1 MNFINKSFDIIN
13 EAAFGDISKKVTAG
27 WEHFGNIFNFMMN
40 PIGLLYKSHDFM
52 LQQVRRNIGTV
63 NGLYDGYGTPIGE
76 VSNPFYNS
84 IVMTPWFM
92 LDESKQMT
100 SNYIEYV
107 KKTYGASLSVEN
119 INIPHSLRVDG
130 RASMV
135 ASIPLNEIIGKN
147 PVFIN
152 LNQNGTNDD
161 TKLGKVSAYYV
172 SETLSNAIAGNDL
185 KFGKVTGIDADG
197 TQIEED
203 SSMSKG
209 ITKTLYY
216 YFGLKSDSFENA
228 LSSFSK
234 GKSIDGINT
243 LSDNSELTGP
253 IDNSNYGIIESIGT
267 YEKFYNS
274 LNDITKGY
282 YKDNIRGHRIDKQG
296 VKYYPQIENNDNY
309 NIYSSAKVNSSH
321 DIFKDVIRI
330 YEEKAQV
337 SGSFNRGT
345 AVSRYSTF
353 DNTLVANDLLRKTN
367 EYFKA
372 GKIKTILG
380 KFHTDKD
387 ASDENSITQTAVSKE
402 YGMSHG
408 RNLRKGKNGKAI
420 VSEDN
425 GYDNPYCRVWTYH
438 HQYSTLKDLIRPFAE
453 AGENNEFHLV
463 SQSELATKYG
473 FDQFEAFHNIKGF
486 PNGRSRL
493 EEHGV
498 LNKRNGLV
506 NISPIEDGIADNKVD
521 IKNCM
526 FSIENLAWKDTLTG
540 ISSYNVETI
549 SDEQKGPFG
558 GRIMWFPPYDLKFN
572 EDVNVSWAETSFIG
586 RGESIYT
593 YKNTKRTGTISF
605 KLLIDHPSILNYW
618 TNAGN
623 NTDGIDDFAKGNEQ
637 ELLRFFAGC
646 DFLTPRVEKKKEKE
660 TATTDEPI
668 STPNTETYTFFVFFP
683 NNYSGADDSAEKAM
697 EYLINGYATWRT
709 DKGDYYSPSN
719 TAKAILKPK
728 DIQVGGY
735 EMRPGISLNYPFTE
749 KDYGKYDYIG
759 SVEYGNSK
767 IVSFVPIKGNG
778 GDVKYYYRVD
788 SKYAS
793 IPLTGGN
800 SNYMD
805 LSTNSASL
813 NSKYGIDTV
822 KEFAIG
828 KSDNVFSFV
837 DFYVAMQADVTMD
850 TLGGLYNQI
859 NYNLIRSRIK
869 DRKKYITNV
878 LCTGS
883 ASKPG
888 GDNKKLARNRANKV
902 KEWLSSGGVKICD
915 KSKIKVEV
923 SDDFGGDDN
932 VNSITSKLYRHVRVD
947 IELSTE
953 EANATQNLAKDEYT
967 NFKQGQA
974 NAEKKVVKGD
984 EKVLDKN
991 NTSFTDMASDPYYDS
1006 PLFKIGKEMFSSWG
1020 NYHGGFDFN
1029 IGQPNATGKK
1039 GSNLQGQNNY
1049 VDPSQNPNNED
1060 YKSVSDNQNE
1070 MHTNESKK
1078 FDNAEKESKG
1088 RYNTNSTGTE
1098 AVGNKRYEG
1107 EAQFFELLELNN
1119 PFLHHKIREKIKY
1132 FDPAFHS
1139 VSPEGFNARLTFLQQ
1154 CCRQGPTNGAS
1165 DSGAENTATNLA
1177 FGRPPVCILRIGDFF
1192 YTKIIIEG
1200 VTIDY
1205 SSNGLQWDLNPEGIG
1220 VMPMMADVTIRFNF
1234 IGGSSLAGPISRL
1247 QNALSFNMY
1256 ANTEVY
1262 DDRAE
1267 LAKYDTNTGEI
1278 TELAPFNP
1286 SV

>member
-1 MNFINKSFDIIN
+1 MGFINKAFDVIG
-13 EAAFGDISKKVTAG
+13 EAAFGDISKMVTAK
-27 WEHFGNIFNFMMN
+27 WEQIGDIYNFMTT

-52 LQQVRRNIGTV
+52 FEQLKRNIGTV

-119 INIPHSLRVDG
+119 INIPIALRLDDRATRVATTSL
-130 RASMV
+130 S
-135 ASIPLNEIIGKN
+135 NIIGKI
-147 PVFIN
+147 PALIN
-152 LNQNGTNDD
+152 LNENGTDND
-161 TKLGKVSAYYV
+161 TRLGKVSANYV
-172 SETLSNAIAGNDL
+172 YQTMDSAIAYNDL
-185 KFGKVTGIDADG
+185 KFGKIKGVAADG
-197 TQIEED
+197 TKIVSQ
-203 SSMSKG
+203 STSKG
-209 ITKTLYY
+209 ITDALYY
-216 YFGLKSDSFENA
+216 YFGLKSDSFANA
-228 LSSFSK
+228 LRSFSSA
-234 GKSIDGINT
+234 KSIEGKNT
-243 LSDNSELTGP
+243 LSDNFKLAGP
-253 IDNSNYGIIESIGT
+253 VYDNSNYGTVRDMGI
-267 YEKFYNS
+267 YLDFYKS
-274 LNDITKGY
+274 LNDITKGF
-282 YKDNIRGHRIDKQG
+282 YKNNVVESGN
-296 VKYYPQIENNDNY
+296 KYYPSDKPSDNHAY
-309 NIYSSAKVNSSH
+309 VDNGPSYSKKVNSVS
-321 DIFKDVIRI
+321 DIFGNVMMYSEGVDIIDEPSNMGTR
-330 YEEKAQV
+330 
-337 SGSFNRGT
+337 FNK
-345 AVSRYSTF
+345 YSTF
-353 DNTLVANDLLRKTN
+353 DSNLPIDDLVRKTN
-367 EYFKA
+367 DIFLD
-372 GKIKTILG
+372 GRRKTILG
-380 KFHTDKD
+380 KFYTGNDDNADYKTD
-387 ASDENSITQTAVSKE
+387 IIQTAVSKK

-408 RNLRKGKNGKAI
+408 RNLLKKNTSDA
-420 VSEDN
+420 N

-453 AGENNEFHLV
+453 ADGNNNFRLV
-463 SQSELATKYG
+463 SQSELATNYG
-473 FDQFEAFHNIKGF
+473 FDQFEAFHNLKGF

-623 NTDGIDDFAKGNEQ
+623 NTDEVDDNNVPGNEQ

-646 DFLTPRVEKKKEKE
+646 DFLTPRVEKSKKKE
-660 TATTDEPI
+660 TATKDEPI

-683 NNYSGADDSAEKAM
+683 NNYSGVDDDANYAM
-697 EYLINGYATWRT
+697 DYLINGYGTWMVEGQNGAENYKKTSDIVEATYKEGTR
-709 DKGDYYSPSN
+709 
-719 TAKAILKPK
+719 
-728 DIQVGGY
+728 VGGY
-735 EMRPGISLNYPFTE
+735 EVRPGISLDYPI
-749 KDYGKYDYIG
+749 KKDDYGASEIG
-759 SVEYGNSK
+759 ITKYGNGK
-767 IVSFVPIKGNG
+767 ELTFVPIKGNG
-778 GDVKYYYRVD
+778 QDFKYYYRVD

-793 IPLTGGN
+793 TPLKGGN
-800 SNYMD
+800 ANYMD
-805 LSTNSASL
+805 LALESTTF
-813 NSKYGIDTV
+813 NSKHGLDDV
-822 KEFAIG
+822 RNFAGGKKE
-828 KSDNVFSFV
+828 NVFSFA
-837 DFYVAMQADVTMD
+837 DFYVAMQADAAMY
-850 TLGGLYNQI
+850 TLSGLYNQE

-878 LCTGS
+878 SCTGS

-888 GDNKKLARNRANKV
+888 GDNKNLAQNRANKV
-902 KEWLSSGGVKICD
+902 KEWLASGGINLCSKD
-915 KSKIKVEV
+915 KIKVKKSGE
-923 SDDFGGDDN
+923 FGGDDDI
-932 VNSITSKLYRHVRVD
+932 NSKLSKLYRHVRVD

-953 EANATQNLAKDEYT
+953 EENATQNLAKDGYN
-967 NFKQGQA
+967 NFEPGQV
-974 NAEKKVVKGD
+974 NAEKKVVRGD
-984 EKVLDKN
+984 ETVLDKK
-991 NTSFTDMASDPYYDS
+991 NTSIEDMTGNFNYDKT
-1006 PLFKIGKEMFSSWG
+1006 LTNLGKEIFNTIG
-1020 NYHGGFDFN
+1020 NYHHWN
-1029 IGQPNATGKK
+1029 YVNTRQPNVEGEKA
-1039 GSNLQGQNNY
+1039 SDLPGQNNY
-1049 VDPSQNPNNED
+1049 PDGNPKKEN
-1060 YKSVSDNQNE
+1060 YKEVNDNQSHLKSNE
-1070 MHTNESKK
+1070 TRALNNGEMESQ
-1078 FDNAEKESKG
+1078 G
-1088 RYNTNSTGTE
+1088 GYNTNSTGNE

-1107 EAQFFELLELNN
+1107 EAQFFELLELKN
-1119 PFLHHKIREKIKY
+1119 PFLHHKIREKVKY

-1139 VSPEGFNARLTFLQQ
+1139 ISPEGFNARLTFLQQ
-1154 CCRQGPTNGAS
+1154 CCRQGPTNGAT

-1205 SSNGLQWDLNPEGIG
+1205 NSNGLQWDLNPEGIG

-1267 LAKYDTNTGEI
+1267 LAEYNPDTGEI
-1278 TELAPFNP
+1278 TKLAPFNP